1 MESVILLNSPLSLF
15 FALQVASKKK
25 KKIKTIKK
33 NTANREN
40 SVATKV
46 FRFICHFLHICLLD
60 FRPHPFGRLLIY
72 FVVLAGPLVSIVFF

>member
-1 MESVILLNSPLSLF
+1 M
-15 FALQVASKKK
+15 
-25 KKIKTIKK
+25 KTIKK

>member
-15 FALQVASKKK
+15 CSAGCKYKKK
-25 KKIKTIKK
+25 MKTIKK